1 MTPVQVHQ
9 IFYDEASRQAL
20 DPCFIPLDNSANERP
35 DWREYWPIRQH
46 LLSHPLDDNTLHGFF
61 SWKFGAKTSLR
72 GEEVIRFAAASD
84 CDVVLFSPF
93 VEQASFFLNI
103 FEHGEANHPGLLPAM
118 QAFVDGIGL
127 RVDLAR
133 SVSDH
138 SRTVFSNFFVAR
150 PRFWREWLHLG
161 EQLFA
166 ACETPDHP
174 VGRLMAEQ
182 ARYHAAAGEVELKV
196 FVVER
201 LASLL
206 LLDGRFT
213 STAYDPFALERTGIP
228 ASYLDEDMR
237 IANGLKLA
245 FMHSGDPKYLESFHR
260 TRGEVMQR
268 LQSPRTPEVPVHG

>member
-72 GEEVIRFAAASD
+72 GEEVIRFAAASN

-127 RVDLAR
+127 QVDLAR

-150 PRFWREWLHLG
+150 PRFWHEWLQLG
-161 EQLFA
+161 ELLFD
-166 ACETPDHP
+166 ACETPEHP
-174 VGRLMAEQ
+174 VGRLMAAQ
-182 ARYHAAAGEVELKV
+182 AKYHASVGEVEMKV

-206 LLDGRFT
+206 LLDPRF
-213 STAYDPFALERTGIP
+213 SSVAYDPFALKRTGIA
-228 ASYLDEDMR
+228 ASYMDEEMR

-245 FMHSGDPKYLESFHR
+245 YLGTADAKYIDCFQR
-260 TRGEVMQR
+260 TRAEVMR
-268 LQSPRTPEVPVHG
+268 RCARGTA

>member
-1 MTPVQVHQ
+1 MAPVQVHQ
-9 IFYDEASRQAL
+9 IFYDEVSRQAL
-20 DPCFIPLDNSANERP
+20 DPSFIPLDNRANARP

-46 LLSHPLDDNTLHGFF
+46 LLTHSLDENALHGFF

-72 GEEVIRFAAASD
+72 GEQVIRFAAASER
-84 CDVVLFSPF
+84 DVVLFSPF

-118 QAFVDGIGL
+118 QAFVDDVGL
-127 RVDLAR
+127 GVNLAHF
-133 SVSDH
+133 VSDH
-138 SRTVFSNFFVAR
+138 SRTVFSNFFVAT

-161 EQLFA
+161 ERLFA
-166 ACETPDHP
+166 ACETPGHP
-174 VGRLMAEQ
+174 IGRLMAAQ

-206 LLDGRFT
+206 LHDGRF
-213 STAYDPFALERTGIP
+213 SSVAYDPFALERTGIP
-228 ASYLDEDMR
+228 ASFLDEDMR

-245 FMHSGDPKYLESFHR
+245 FIQSGDAKYLDSFHR

-268 LQSPRTPEVPVHG
+268 LQSPRTPGVPVHG